1 VDPAEYRRKY
11 RVLDM
16 MLSGHSTLCAKY
28 RHRSTS
34 LILAIMAL
42 SILGATL
49 ALQADNSVEI
59 FSIDLESKAWLAL
72 LSGLIFFLSI
82 VELVLDWRGRAWS
95 HEDAA
100 RRLGILK
107 GEFRRAE
114 VTDETVETDGV
125 DLDVEYD
132 QTTAAIIEIQNSV
145 FNRLKAKHRRKIEIS
160 KLLDESPGAPL
171 LLLRWRVF
179 RAGIRKPQPPKPQ
192 PAVLE
197 ESPPGDGDG
206 KG

>member
-1 VDPAEYRRKY
+1 MDPTEYHRKF

-28 RHRSTS
+28 RHRSTG
-34 LILAIMAL
+34 LTLAIMTL
-42 SILGATL
+42 SIFGATL

-59 FSIDLESKAWLAL
+59 FSIDLELKVWLAL
-72 LSGLIFFLSI
+72 LSGVIFFLSI

-95 HEDAA
+95 HQDAA

-107 GEFRRAE
+107 GEFRRAK
-114 VTDETVETDGV
+114 VTGATVETEGA
-125 DLDVEYD
+125 DLDAEYD
-132 QTTAAIIEIQNSV
+132 QTTAAIVEIPNSV

-160 KLLDESPGAPL
+160 KLIDESPGAPL

-179 RAGIRKPQPPKPQ
+179 RAGITRPQPPKPQ
-192 PAVLE
+192 PTVVE
-197 ESPPGDGDG
+197 KSPPGDDDG